1 MDGITV
7 TLPEVLKKYRI
18 VILVLFLGIALL
30 VIPEKKTKEPTQ
42 SPVIQPV
49 IQTENSSLEESLS
62 YILSQ
67 IHGAGKVEV
76 LLTQAAGE
84 RITYQTDEDISGTDT
99 RRNTVLITGSDR
111 EETGLVRQVLPPVY
125 QGAIVVCQGA
135 DSAQIRLAVVEAVM
149 CVTGLSSDR
158 ISVLKM
164 K

>member
-1 MDGITV
+1 MEGITDRV
-7 TLPEVLKKYRI
+7 TFLEGWKKYRI
-18 VILVLFLGIALL
+18 VILVLILGIALL
-30 VIPEKKTKEPTQ
+30 AFPEKKEEEPTQ
-42 SPVIQPV
+42 APVV
-49 IQTENSSLEESLS
+49 HTEKGDLEASLAN
-62 YILSQ
+62 ILSQ

-84 RITYQTDEDISGTDT
+84 RITYQMDEDTSDTDT
-99 RRNTVLITGSDR
+99 RRNTVLITNSDR
-111 EETGLVRQVLPPVY
+111 DETGLVRQVLPPVY

-149 CVTGLSSDR
+149 CVTGLTSDR

>member
-1 MDGITV
+1 MDGITA
-7 TLPEVLKKYRI
+7 TLPEVWKKYRI

-30 VIPEKKTKEPTQ
+30 LIPEKKEEVPAQAPVTQ
-42 SPVIQPV
+42 
-49 IQTENSSLEESLS
+49 TDKSSLEASLS
-62 YILSQ
+62 EILSQ
-67 IHGAGKVEV
+67 IHGVGRAEV

-99 RRNTVLITGSDR
+99 RRNTVLITDSARD
-111 EETGLVRQVLPPVY
+111 ETGLVRQVLPPVY

>member
-30 VIPEKKTKEPTQ
+30 MIPEKKEEAPTQ
-42 SPVIQPV
+42 APVV
-49 IQTENSSLEESLS
+49 QTEKSSLEASLS
-62 YILSQ
+62 DILSQ
-67 IHGAGKVEV
+67 IYGVGKVEV

-99 RRNTVLITGSDR
+99 RRNTVLITDSDR
-111 EETGLVRQVLPPVY
+111 DETGLVRQVLPPVY
-125 QGAIVVCQGA
+125 QGAIVACQGA

>member
-1 MDGITV
+1 MDGITDRV
-7 TLPEVLKKYRI
+7 TLVEGFKKYRV
-18 VILVLFLGIALL
+18 VILILIFGIALL
-30 VIPEKKTKEPTQ
+30 TFPEKKQEEPMQT
-42 SPVIQPV
+42 PVV
-49 IQTENSSLEESLS
+49 HTEKSSLEASLAD
-62 YILSQ
+62 ILSQ

-99 RRNTVLITGSDR
+99 RRNTVLITNSDR
-111 EETGLVRQVLPPVY
+111 DETGLVRQVLPPVY

-149 CVTGLSSDR
+149 CVTGLTSDR